1 MLSKIEAPMCI
12 NVVRL
17 RDYLLAPDE
26 VVLFDWLL
34 VKQAYVFHFKPFYY
48 SQRRVES
55 ETRIARRRF
64 ETMVRQFKDQG
75 WLWSEVR
82 QKGPEQ
88 GPVRHYAVDYRRLR
102 ECLDQIVR
110 YDSSTYEA
118 YKTYLEQV
126 EPMAVAAQQKNE
138 GSAFRDAAA
147 EVQALEEQMQK
158 VYQDCVER
166 YNGGAFTEKIPSRR
180 KLHTQIPFCH
190 AHRVLMQRLLLSYNQ
205 YSILAA
211 FTHYCK
217 GVLLEH
223 YQPNNIVGYFLTCNQ
238 VTGDFPVV
246 AECLNAFNLY
256 HYMRPNV

>member
-17 RDYLLAPDE
+17 LDYLLAPDE

-102 ECLDQIVR
+102 ECARFPLC
-110 YDSSTYEA
+110 
-118 YKTYLEQV
+118 
-126 EPMAVAAQQKNE
+126 
-138 GSAFRDAAA
+138 G
-147 EVQALEEQMQK
+147 VQFFA
-158 VYQDCVER
+158 
-166 YNGGAFTEKIPSRR
+166 
-180 KLHTQIPFCH
+180 
-190 AHRVLMQRLLLSYNQ
+190 
-205 YSILAA
+205 
-211 FTHYCK
+211 
-217 GVLLEH
+217 
-223 YQPNNIVGYFLTCNQ
+223 
-238 VTGDFPVV
+238 
-246 AECLNAFNLY
+246 
-256 HYMRPNV
+256 

>member
-88 GPVRHYAVDYRRLR
+88 GSVRHYAVDYRRPRGCARFPL
-102 ECLDQIVR
+102 C
-110 YDSSTYEA
+110 
-118 YKTYLEQV
+118 
-126 EPMAVAAQQKNE
+126 
-138 GSAFRDAAA
+138 G
-147 EVQALEEQMQK
+147 VQFFA
-158 VYQDCVER
+158 
-166 YNGGAFTEKIPSRR
+166 
-180 KLHTQIPFCH
+180 
-190 AHRVLMQRLLLSYNQ
+190 
-205 YSILAA
+205 
-211 FTHYCK
+211 
-217 GVLLEH
+217 
-223 YQPNNIVGYFLTCNQ
+223 
-238 VTGDFPVV
+238 
-246 AECLNAFNLY
+246 
-256 HYMRPNV
+256 

>member
-88 GPVRHYAVDYRRLR
+88 GPVRHYAVD
-102 ECLDQIVR
+102 
-110 YDSSTYEA
+110 
-118 YKTYLEQV
+118 
-126 EPMAVAAQQKNE
+126 
-138 GSAFRDAAA
+138 
-147 EVQALEEQMQK
+147 
-158 VYQDCVER
+158 
-166 YNGGAFTEKIPSRR
+166 
-180 KLHTQIPFCH
+180 
-190 AHRVLMQRLLLSYNQ
+190 
-205 YSILAA
+205 
-211 FTHYCK
+211 
-217 GVLLEH
+217 
-223 YQPNNIVGYFLTCNQ
+223 
-238 VTGDFPVV
+238 
-246 AECLNAFNLY
+246 
-256 HYMRPNV
+256 